1 MLEEGLMLEILYF
14 LRRGCSGVAA
24 TLLSP
29 QSNKANLG
37 KSALLFQ
44 ALMYLR
50 SDKCEDAVRLLY
62 SIKDDKDLGL
72 ASLICLS
79 HAYKIS
85 PTNQAKAEE
94 FDAEVKNVRRTANSM
109 ALYYAGASLFALQR
123 FEKAKEFAEKSMKQG
138 SLIVKYAFVYIIHRL
153 NILLD
158 LLHAIVQI
166 ETFKERLSTSL
177 EMNQGN
183 RHRNDG
189 VEKLFGLAICAEVTG
204 DLPESLRLL
213 NQIIMRFPNF
223 LPAFAEKVDVLLL
236 SDQWERALEAAS
248 RSIQLI
254 AASLNL
260 ATEHTKE
267 ALNNYKKAMKIDE
280 SSIESMNGLI
290 HCQLLQGDIKDAA
303 LQLELLDELLP
314 TIGVSAETVYLQ
326 ALLLCK
332 QKGKDCEIMRLLD
345 KATDLHFKRLK
356 DLPHS
361 MDYYI
366 QLNPDFLLQLVNAY
380 LTLSQQPLLI
390 MSDGKFLASEEN
402 GLLSL
407 WPDEQMLLNRVERL
421 LLQILEIAPGIQ
433 KATYLLAR
441 VHLHRGN
448 LQSALKFS
456 QAAVDVD
463 PTCIDAH
470 ALQATI
476 YLSQGNLRM
485 AEQALE
491 IGLSNNFDLR
501 NHPLNNLVRA
511 AVCLKGGETEKAI
524 KVLSETLANPDAPGR
539 SAKPLSKLNY
549 SEFWI
554 TIYAELIYAYRKM
567 GKMRDA
573 RRVLAEARQIYANTL
588 ETDRLAIIAADMDLA
603 EGNLEAALV
612 QLRTITSDRPG
623 YILAKQRMADVYLN
637 HRKEWKLYIACYREL
652 ADTLD
657 MCVFAHLL
665 LGDAYLRVE
674 QPERAIEVYESVLR
688 WEPGDLRVASKMGE
702 ALVMT
707 HEFER
712 AVLYYESALQRG
724 APIGHSPLLPDLTLL
739 LVRLKQLDK
748 AQEILTAGLESIKT
762 FTDIP
767 DLQRSTDLL
776 ILLGTV
782 HQLQEDYS
790 RQLAAFGQA
799 SKVIGDIQKHI
810 TAEESSDIMI
820 ACRKLLVSVQ
830 IHTADTL
837 LRMHK
842 RSQSIVETNSKGPG
856 REASTKLTQSGEED
870 DLVTASDL
878 TRLTRGSSGS
888 SKELEKAIATCEEA
902 MRGVGMI
909 HSPNITDRL
918 KQAAVMSLLARCH
931 LANRDRAQCEQV
943 CLKLAVCQE
952 EIQAINE
959 DITFADFNVPVE
971 LFYPMVADKNA
982 SEMSRSN
989 TFPLRRC
996 AAVFNFV
1003 PTAIIM
1009 ADLLTLECDFTG
1021 VIPHLLKHLNEVPN
1035 DYRAMTHLI
1044 STYRRLGQLSTAEE
1058 YLHRVLEAQPSAKS
1072 DPGFNFV
1079 RGFNYWYRGDTNLA
1093 IRSFNVARL
1102 AREYEV
1108 DALCAMVECCLSL
1121 ALYRIFPS
1129 FASSTTACLDSD
1141 IRSVR
1146 LPTTVNTTANAME
1159 AGDETPTI
1167 RFSDAITVGQPG
1179 ADMDAEDVESAGYET
1194 AGLLLVYESVPA
1206 IYGAAVCYLLLGQ
1219 DQKAKNQLK
1228 RLAKYAWTPEVGGL
1242 LPSYPMASGLLKY
1255 INGWISVYENSSPNY
1270 FPLISNPPPGDNY
1283 RLNEPHGCDANLSL
1297 QPPVVWCLRNAGYA
1311 VVVDRATY
1319 KWGLADR
1326 LSMCNAFAPMVP
1338 KQQSSVVKVACL
1350 CNCSR
1355 RFIDSCYRACEFM
1368 GVIAEKNNSYED
1380 AATYYNTAW
1389 EILNKQDLAIGYK
1402 LALNYLKAKDYFRT
1416 VDVCHEVGVR
1426 TQHCTKLWAYT
1437 EDHSSEGSR
1446 CYAHMTPTDIRRS
1459 CNIS

>member
-1 MLEEGLMLEILYF
+1 
-14 LRRGCSGVAA
+14 
-24 TLLSP
+24 
-29 QSNKANLG
+29 
-37 KSALLFQ
+37 
-44 ALMYLR
+44 
-50 SDKCEDAVRLLY
+50 
-62 SIKDDKDLGL
+62 
-72 ASLICLS
+72 
-79 HAYKIS
+79 
-85 PTNQAKAEE
+85 
-94 FDAEVKNVRRTANSM
+94 
-109 ALYYAGASLFALQR
+109 
-123 FEKAKEFAEKSMKQG
+123 
-138 SLIVKYAFVYIIHRL
+138 
-153 NILLD
+153 
-158 LLHAIVQI
+158 
-166 ETFKERLSTSL
+166 
-177 EMNQGN
+177 
-183 RHRNDG
+183 
-189 VEKLFGLAICAEVTG
+189 
-204 DLPESLRLL
+204 
-213 NQIIMRFPNF
+213 
-223 LPAFAEKVDVLLL
+223 
-236 SDQWERALEAAS
+236 
-248 RSIQLI
+248 
-254 AASLNL
+254 
-260 ATEHTKE
+260 
-267 ALNNYKKAMKIDE
+267 MKIDE

-380 LTLSQQPLLI
+380 LTLSQQPILI

-554 TIYAELIYAYRKM
+554 TMYAELIYAHRKM

-1194 AGLLLVYESVPA
+1194 AGLLLVKLRSCQMQYSRIHRFLCNLHMAMSRDKMKVEKALQNFAEMNEGYESVPA

-1228 RLAKYAWTPEVGGL
+1228 RLAKYAWTPEDAPFLERSWL
-1242 LPSYPMASGLLKY
+1242 LLADIYIGMDKRDMAVDLLK
-1255 INGWISVYENSSPNY
+1255 
-1270 FPLISNPPPGDNY
+1270 
-1283 RLNEPHGCDANLSL
+1283 RCL
-1297 QPPVVWCLRNAGYA
+1297 QYNQEVEIVRG
-1311 VVVDRATY
+1311 
-1319 KWGLADR
+1319 
-1326 LSMCNAFAPMVP
+1326 
-1338 KQQSSVVKVACL
+1338 
-1350 CNCSR
+1350 
-1355 RFIDSCYRACEFM
+1355 SCYRACEFM

-1416 VDVCHEVGVR
+1416 VDVCHEVLSIAPNYGHIQR
-1426 TQHCTKLWAYT
+1426 TIL
-1437 EDHSSEGSR
+1437 
-1446 CYAHMTPTDIRRS
+1446 RRALDAMRT
-1459 CNIS
+1459 